1 MIDNNKIHSCL
12 KQNPAYDLPFFMID
26 FVEDIRLRF
35 QNVEN
40 QSQAVKMAAYMKN
53 IAPFFGVSSEPRRA
67 IYNDWKNSLPTD
79 LSSEHRWSI
88 VFELWEQEERELH
101 YVAVDWINSWNVKS
115 LKIEDSSQLRFILQ
129 SKSWWDIVDPLA
141 SNFLGKLLIKFPEV
155 KNELI
160 DNWSEINDFWLH
172 RSTIIFQ
179 LKYKQ
184 KTDLDLLS
192 QQIERFKSNK
202 EFFIQKAIGWALRDI
217 SKWNPEWVKNQVEYQ
232 ELTGIA
238 KREASK
244 YLSY

>member
-1 MIDNNKIHSCL
+1 
-12 KQNPAYDLPFFMID
+12 MID

-192 QQIERFKSNK
+192 QQIKRFKSNK

>member
-1 MIDNNKIHSCL
+1 MI
-12 KQNPAYDLPFFMID
+12 QNPAYDLPFFMND

-40 QSQAVKMAAYMKN
+40 QSKAVKMAAYMKN
-53 IAPFFGVSSEPRRA
+53 IVPFFGVSSEPRRA
-67 IYNDWKNSLPTD
+67 IYNDWKNSLPTC
-79 LSSEHRWSI
+79 LSSDHRWNI

-115 LKIEDSSQLRFILQ
+115 LQVEDANQLRIILQ

-160 DNWSEINDFWLH
+160 DNWSETNDFWLH

-192 QQIERFKSNK
+192 QQIKRFKSNK

-217 SKWNPEWVKNQVEYQ
+217 SKWNPVWVKNEIESQQ
-232 ELTGIA
+232 LIGLA

-244 YLSY
+244 YL

>member
-101 YVAVDWINSWNVKS
+101 YVAVDWINSWDVKS

-160 DNWSEINDFWLH
+160 DNWSETNDFWLH

-192 QQIERFKSNK
+192 QQIKRFKSNK

-232 ELTGIA
+232 ELSGIA

>member
-1 MIDNNKIHSCL
+1 
-12 KQNPAYDLPFFMID
+12 MID

-40 QSQAVKMAAYMKN
+40 QSQAVKMAAYMRN

-192 QQIERFKSNK
+192 QQIKRFKSNK